1 MKLPMRGNYQTFYKD
16 AIQNKQGYVT
26 KDGSWA
32 ALPVLGSKKL
42 QIIHNGEFIHVA
54 RNYDFAVSYIK
65 KQVSKQRKDER
76 SKRNSREGNE
86 V

>member
-1 MKLPMRGNYQTFYKD
+1 MKLPMKGNYQTFYKD

-32 ALPVLGSKKL
+32 AIPLMGCKKL
-42 QIIHNGEFIHVA
+42 QIIHNGEFVHVA

-76 SKRNSREGNE
+76 SKRNRREGNE

>member
-1 MKLPMRGNYQTFYKD
+1 MRLPMKGNYQTFYKD
-16 AIQNKQGYVT
+16 AIKSKQGYVT

-32 ALPVLGSKKL
+32 AIPVMGSKTKL

-65 KQVSKQRKDER
+65 KQIKNER
-76 SKRNSREGNE
+76 SKPSR
-86 V
+86 

>member
-1 MKLPMRGNYQTFYKD
+1 MKGNYQTFYKD
-16 AIQNKQGYVT
+16 AIQKKQGYVT

-32 ALPVLGSKKL
+32 AIPLMGSKKL

-76 SKRNSREGNE
+76 SKRNRREGNE